1 MHGSAPHGGQEEEM
15 IEMGDERN
23 RGQVNPR
30 GVEEERK
37 EEKTRVG
44 LGVSGQ
50 RAPVHSS
57 SYSDINTTNTRG
69 CSLSS

>member
-30 GVEEERK
+30 GAEEERK
-37 EEKTRVG
+37 RRRPG
-44 LGVSGQ
+44 LDWV
-50 RAPVHSS
+50 
-57 SYSDINTTNTRG
+57 
-69 CSLSS
+69 